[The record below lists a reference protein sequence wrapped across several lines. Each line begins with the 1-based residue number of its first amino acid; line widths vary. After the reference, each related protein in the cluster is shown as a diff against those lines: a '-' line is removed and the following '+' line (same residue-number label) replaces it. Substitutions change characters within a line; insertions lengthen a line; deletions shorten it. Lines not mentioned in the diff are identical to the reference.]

1 VSPSEGLAHTC
12 LGFVPAVEP
21 RLLGSPRAGRSCHRA
36 HQEGSLDSSCQ
47 WKDHKVGSPGR
58 PEKRQVEV
66 SEAPAQEWASAAP
79 PVHCPAVGE
88 AGRAGPS
95 GSATPHVGS
104 HAAGGV
110 CGQSPSPLCP
120 QERGSHGLPDGI
132 LILRVQSPAC
142 H

>member
-1 VSPSEGLAHTC
+1 MSPSEGLAHTC

-21 RLLGSPRAGRSCHRA
+21 GLLGSPRAGRSCHRA

-47 WKDHKVGSPGR
+47 WKDHKAGSPGR

-66 SEAPAQEWASAAP
+66 LEAPAQEWASAAP

-95 GSATPHVGS
+95 GSATPHMGS
-104 HAAGGV
+104 QQNWR
-110 CGQSPSPLCP
+110 CGRRVRTVAIAPLSSGARLA
-120 QERGSHGLPDGI
+120 Q
-132 LILRVQSPAC
+132 PA
-142 H
+142 